1 MLDSIDTPALRHG
14 GVYER
19 NFLRRPAGQIP
30 LTPPFQKG
38 ETDRSPLLCKEPV
51 LSLSKEE
58 TEGISDE
65 CSSEFLRRKILKE
78 PCSES
83 RPVFF
88 EDRIETGFRE
98 PRVEVGRS

>member
-1 MLDSIDTPALRHG
+1 MLDSIHIPALRHG

-19 NFLRRPAGQIP
+19 NFLRRPLGQIP

-38 ETDRSPLLCKEPV
+38 ETNMSPPLCKG
-51 LSLSKEE
+51 E
-58 TEGISDE
+58 TEGILDE
-65 CSSEFLRRKILKE
+65 CSSEFLRRKILKD

-83 RPVFF
+83 RPVSF
-88 EDRIETGFRE
+88 EDRIETWFRE

>member
-1 MLDSIDTPALRHG
+1 MLDSIHTPALRHV

-19 NFLRRPAGQIP
+19 NFLRRPLGQIP

-38 ETDRSPLLCKEPV
+38 ETDMSPPLCKEPV

-58 TEGISDE
+58 TEGILDE
-65 CSSEFLRRKILKE
+65 CSSEFLRRKILKD

-83 RPVFF
+83 RPVSF
-88 EDRIETGFRE
+88 EDRIETWFRE